1 VKSTQSSFQ
10 RQVESLIAVF
20 ENMRNPLK
28 ETSNDLLVLD
38 TRDIADI
45 KVSTTVRE
53 VECTGTQQYQ
63 AFVKE
68 RLVEPTKPITNVIKQ
83 NGLPLFR
90 NLPSKKKHCF

>member
-20 ENMRNPLK
+20 ENMGNPLK

-38 TRDIADI
+38 IRDIADI

-53 VECTGTQQYQ
+53 VDLVWNRY
-63 AFVKE
+63 VSD
-68 RLVEPTKPITNVIKQ
+68 RLKSTTRINIGQGVRRRVEPGVK
-83 NGLPLFR
+83 LPGD
-90 NLPSKKKHCF
+90 